1 MKHNFTD
8 KIWDT
13 ELTTKDETIETI
25 MQIQFSF
32 RFIIFFSKLDLTSL
46 LELIITLVIIEINGA
61 SFALIFFLSIRDR
74 KNVQFFF
81 LIRGVG
87 GGVAQ
92 NRYLYIYIF

>member
-74 KNVQFFF
+74 KNVQFFS
-81 LIRGVG
+81 
-87 GGVAQ
+87 
-92 NRYLYIYIF
+92 